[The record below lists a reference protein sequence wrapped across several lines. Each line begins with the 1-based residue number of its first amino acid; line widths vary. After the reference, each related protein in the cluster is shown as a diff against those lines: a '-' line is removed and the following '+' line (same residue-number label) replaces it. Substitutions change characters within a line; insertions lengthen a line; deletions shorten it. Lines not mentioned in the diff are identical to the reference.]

1 MKDVQRIAIVDP
13 SDATREPLRNLLLG
27 IESVWLE
34 AECSRYEF
42 FIDVARQSSPD
53 IVVVT
58 LDSDHNKALH
68 LIQQLTGEFAAIP
81 ILAVSAVKTIEANY
95 PWLRAGDDSAARELA
110 QRYLDRVLNP
120 WYLAGVRRLQRE
132 RKDAEILSIPGHHFI
147 FITAQHRV
155 AHAVLEFLGRLRH

>member
-1 MKDVQRIAIVDP
+1 VFYGFWSNALQNDIASYSTDSSTRNRP
-13 SDATREPLRNLLLG
+13 HLLPTLLQDATSHPKEYR
-27 IESVWLE
+27 
-34 AECSRYEF
+34 
-42 FIDVARQSSPD
+42 
-53 IVVVT
+53 
-58 LDSDHNKALH
+58 
-68 LIQQLTGEFAAIP
+68 LTKTP